1 MYIHDL
7 EYYQQLILQKN
18 FSKVA
23 AFFNVSQPTISA
35 AIKRLEEELSTQL
48 VIRDHSHNDLYITLA
63 GEQLNKHA
71 NQILNEWLVTK
82 DEISRLNND
91 QITLGL
97 PPIIRNYYFTK
108 IASQLSSLDLLH
120 NIQTIESGS
129 NDLRKALLHG
139 KIDIALL
146 GSDEP
151 LSYKSLITQEFDRHP
166 FQIFVAKNHPLANR
180 QAIHFA
186 DLKGLPFI
194 LLSEGFVH
202 TQAINKLAN
211 RNHMRLNPIFR
222 STDVNLVLNMVAA
235 NLGISFLA
243 SITNDQRNDIVALD
257 LLDDDQPEFI
267 TSIAYRTAHVLTPA
281 QKNILI
287 LLNKNLR
294 GI

>member
-1 MYIHDL
+1 MYIRDL
-7 EYYQQLILQKN
+7 EYYQQLIIQKN

-23 AFFNVSQPTISA
+23 AYFNVSQPTISA

-82 DEISRLNND
+82 DEISRLNNN

-97 PPIIRNYYFTK
+97 PPIIRNYYFTD
-108 IASQLSSLDLLH
+108 IATLLNKQGLLA

-129 NDLRKALLHG
+129 NELRKALIHG

-151 LSYKSLITQEFDRHP
+151 LAYKSLITEEFDRHK
-166 FQIFVAKNHPLANR
+166 FQIFVNKHHPLANR
-180 QAIHFA
+180 GAISFA
-186 DLKGLPFI
+186 EVKGLPFI
-194 LLSEGFVH
+194 LLNESFIH

-211 RNHMRLNPIFR
+211 RNHMRINTIFH
-222 STDVNLVLNMVAA
+222 SSDIGLITDMVAA
-235 NLGISFLA
+235 NLGITFLA
-243 SITNDQRNDIVALD
+243 SITKQPHEDVVALD
-257 LLDDDQPEFI
+257 LLDVDQPEFI

-281 QKNILI
+281 QLTILD
-287 LLNKNLR
+287 LLHNNLHK
-294 GI
+294 